1 MLQPFQSLR
10 ETENLLAGAQA
21 CSWASMDIPYSQMP
35 SLESFSGR
43 LLKHDKMNWLENA
56 ILPMCGWKFEQL
68 VVISFGGL
76 QTVSEGQSYL
86 VGSFNP
92 IAAPRLVGRVNSLIV
107 EYVRNAINHIATYYT
122 DDYYTMIIFGH
133 SAGGAVAHVL
143 GAYLNATR
151 PNWIVRAATFGSPRF
166 ADGRFHSV
174 YPNVVKA
181 RLMGYLDPFPYAV
194 PHTLE
199 SPLLHAL
206 IPQGSWA
213 NVNSLVLGNQGMG
226 IDADRSIIDATYPF
240 GVSGNLTQQALI
252 ELTRVRLGITSPHS
266 IDKYIADL
274 EAHVVSPLPLR
285 QATIDVGSPVEP
297 PPLRLSRGALNR
309 VVEGARLQ
317 QSQVYVSRES
327 ASPGVIRLLG
337 RGGTWTVTVFGQV
350 VYTTKSKLDGKGVAR
365 ALRGMFLQ
373 YWQRPWQFITPAGLA
388 EALFSHPD
396 LARPPM
402 VTPPPP

>member
-1 MLQPFQSLR
+1 
-10 ETENLLAGAQA
+10 
-21 CSWASMDIPYSQMP
+21 
-35 SLESFSGR
+35 
-43 LLKHDKMNWLENA
+43 
-56 ILPMCGWKFEQL
+56 
-68 VVISFGGL
+68 
-76 QTVSEGQSYL
+76 
-86 VGSFNP
+86 
-92 IAAPRLVGRVNSLIV
+92 
-107 EYVRNAINHIATYYT
+107 
-122 DDYYTMIIFGH
+122 
-133 SAGGAVAHVL
+133 
-143 GAYLNATR
+143 
-151 PNWIVRAATFGSPRF
+151 
-166 ADGRFHSV
+166 
-174 YPNVVKA
+174 
-181 RLMGYLDPFPYAV
+181 MGYLDPFPYAV